1 MCIELMRQITI
12 KDILKHVAIYSDN
25 FSQKIVCIDDDKF
38 DEELVACDGDI
49 NNFADTMLE
58 EYKQCMDLLNKHFNK
73 EIIMRDQTNFIST
86 TELINSVKKNLLFI
100 HISGNYRCTSC
111 KSCNKKLG
119 LSINI

>member
-1 MCIELMRQITI
+1 
-12 KDILKHVAIYSDN
+12 
-25 FSQKIVCIDDDKF
+25 
-38 DEELVACDGDI
+38 
-49 NNFADTMLE
+49 MLE

-119 LSINI
+119 LSINIY